1 MYRIEKKK
9 QVRKNLRKAECFL
22 LFCLGLLSLSGLQEL
37 EAEEQTVRIA
47 IGYIPHIQF
56 APLYVGIEKGFYREE
71 GLRLEIEYGFGMDIF
86 SLLSAGKIDLGLSDS
101 DQLIIAA
108 SKGAELRAVFQYYQ
122 KYPVTI
128 LAKADRIKT
137 PMDFQGK
144 TIGTPEL
151 YGTSYIG
158 LQLFLE
164 RYQLKDKVKVERIG
178 YTQIPT
184 LLANRVDGVVCFF
197 NNEPIQLKESG
208 TRIVQWDVKDFS
220 SMVGASFITS
230 TTILIKKREV
240 LARFV
245 RATERAIQYTIQNQE
260 EAYQI
265 SYPYIGKPDAVK
277 GKFFQTVLRE
287 TCTLF
292 ETSGPFGSMDPN
304 VYRDSVAILR
314 RLGLIER
321 DVGVERLIHSLR

>member
-1 MYRIEKKK
+1 M
-9 QVRKNLRKAECFL
+9 
-22 LFCLGLLSLSGLQEL
+22 
-37 EAEEQTVRIA
+37 
-47 IGYIPHIQF
+47 
-56 APLYVGIEKGFYREE
+56 EKGFYKEE

-86 SLLSAGKIDLGLSDS
+86 SLLAAGKIDLGLSDS

-108 SKGAELRAVFQYYQ
+108 SKGVDLRAVFQYYQ

-128 LAKADRIKT
+128 LAKAERIKT
-137 PMDFQGK
+137 PEDFQGK

-151 YGTSYIG
+151 YGTSWIG

-164 RYQLKDKVKVERIG
+164 RFQLKDKVKIERIG

-184 LLANRVDGVVCFF
+184 LLSDRVDGAVCFF

-208 TRIVQWDVKDFS
+208 TRIVQWNVKDFS
-220 SMVGASFITS
+220 PLVGASFITS
-230 TTILIKKREV
+230 TSILSKKRGV
-240 LARFV
+240 LGAFV
-245 RATERAIQYTIQNQE
+245 RATEKAIRYTIQNQE

-265 SYPYIGKPDAVK
+265 SHPYIGKPDPAK
-277 GKFFQTVLRE
+277 GKFFRSVLKE

-292 ETSGPFGSMDPN
+292 ETTGPYGNMDPI
-304 VYRDSVAILR
+304 VYRDSVATLK

-321 DVGVERLIHSLR
+321 EVPVDKIIQRLY

>member
-1 MYRIEKKK
+1 MHRIHSKKELPNW
-9 QVRKNLRKAECFL
+9 VLRIVLAW
-22 LFCLGLLSLSGLQEL
+22 GLLSCPGLQSVR
-37 EAEEQTVRIA
+37 AQEQTIRVA

-56 APLYVGIEKGFYREE
+56 APLYLGIEKGFYREE

-86 SLLSAGKIDLGLSDS
+86 SLLAAGKIDLGLSDS

-108 SKGAELRAVFQYYQ
+108 SKGVDLRAIFQYYQ

-137 PMDFQGK
+137 PEDFKGK

-151 YGTSYIG
+151 YGTSWIG

-164 RYQLKDKVKVERIG
+164 RFQLKEKVKIERIG
-178 YTQIPT
+178 YTQIST
-184 LLANRVDGVVCFF
+184 LLADRVDGAVCFS

-208 TRIVQWDVKDFS
+208 IRIVQWDVKDFS

-230 TTILIKKREV
+230 TSILSKKQGV
-240 LARFV
+240 LGAFV
-245 RATERAIQYTIQNQE
+245 RATEKAIRYTIQHQE
-260 EAYQI
+260 EAYQV
-265 SYPYIGKPDAVK
+265 SYPYIGKPDPVK
-277 GKFFQTVLRE
+277 GKFLQTVLKE

-292 ETSGPFGSMDPN
+292 ETTGPFGSIDPT
-304 VYRDSVAILR
+304 VYKDSISTLK
-314 RLGLIER
+314 RLGLIDRE
-321 DVGVERLIHSLR
+321 VPVEKIIQRLH